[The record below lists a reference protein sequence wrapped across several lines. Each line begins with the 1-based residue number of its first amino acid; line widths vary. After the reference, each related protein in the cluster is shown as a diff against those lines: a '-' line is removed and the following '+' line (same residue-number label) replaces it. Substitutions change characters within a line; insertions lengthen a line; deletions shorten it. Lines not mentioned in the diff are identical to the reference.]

1 MDTPQ
6 ASNNGQLTD
15 AEREHLVR
23 VLEASRETLIAAIGG
38 LTPAQ
43 WTFKPAADV
52 WSIAECCDHIGGTE
66 LLFQKLITRRLIED
80 RDRADAV
87 QGKEKMLRKA
97 IPNRSHR
104 VKVPVEIKPYGHT
117 GSPEEFAEAFRATRA
132 DSIEYAKTTQDPLH
146 WRVSPHFVLG
156 DFDGAQWLEI
166 VAEHCDRHRQQIEEV
181 KAAPG
186 YPAAAG

>member
-6 ASNNGQLTD
+6 ASNANGQLTPE
-15 AEREHLVR
+15 EREHMVR
-23 VLEASRETLIAAIGG
+23 VLEASREALIAAIGG

-43 WTFKPAADV
+43 WTFKPAEDV

-66 LLFQKLITRRLIED
+66 LLFMKMITRRLIED
-80 RDRADAV
+80 RDRAAAV

-117 GSPEEFAEAFRATRA
+117 ESPEAFAEAFRATRTVA
-132 DSIEYAKTTQDPLH
+132 IEYAKTTDDPLH

-186 YPAAAG
+186 YPAAG